1 MGGKLSLTKHT
12 LFINGQ
18 KSRIQMTT
26 KNRKAEI
33 QKQEV
38 KLGLPALSSK
48 GDRKRRHIRPGHRE
62 HFCRAIV
69 LELECL

>member
-1 MGGKLSLTKHT
+1 
-12 LFINGQ
+12 
-18 KSRIQMTT
+18 MTT

-38 KLGLPALSSK
+38 KLGLPALSSR
-48 GDRKRRHIRPGHRE
+48 GDRRRRHIRPGHRE